1 MWVGESVALVWR
13 GGGGLGGGR
22 QRRLFSVSLEEAQHI
37 GREQLAP
44 LARTTPRR
52 RLEDWR
58 EAELRL
64 FERERRESGGGD
76 AGARC
81 HDFAAKVDVIEEPFV
96 HAELLREVKS
106 RALIRAHERV
116 VLGVAHGR
124 VVLVGERVRARA
136 SKGPEKL
143 GEGPR

>member
-1 MWVGESVALVWR
+1 
-13 GGGGLGGGR
+13 
-22 QRRLFSVSLEEAQHI
+22 VSLEEAQHI

-44 LARTTPRR
+44 LARPPRR
-52 RLEDWR
+52 CLEDWR

-64 FERERRESGGGD
+64 FERERRESGRGD

-96 HAELLREVKS
+96 HAELLGEVKC
-106 RALIRAHERV
+106 RALLRAHERV

-124 VVLVGERVRARA
+124 VVLGVAHGRVVLVGEPVRARA